1 MSDANENTTPA
12 WPAAKPTAEALVLG
26 QLTGEVR
33 VAPGVLSDRRHV
45 SQRRNVSIKSLFY
58 GGFRPRRREGRRN
71 DDHHVFLDWH
81 EPRVLY
87 LALGVVLM
95 NCADALFTLNI
106 LAAGGRELNGIMELA
121 ISGDTSRFL
130 MLKIGLTSM
139 SVVFLVMLANRRFMG
154 RFRVMRL
161 LQLFCAGYGVLMV
174 YELYLLDKIT
184 SFGLRE
190 SLDGLRG
197 LI

>member
-1 MSDANENTTPA
+1 MSDANENTTPV
-12 WPAAKPTAEALVLG
+12 WPAAKPTSETLVLG
-26 QLTGEVR
+26 QLTGAER
-33 VAPGVLSDRRHV
+33 VAPGVMTDRRQAF
-45 SQRRNVSIKSLFY
+45 QRRNVSIKSLFY

-106 LAAGGRELNGIMELA
+106 LAAGGRELNGIMSMA
-121 ISGDTSRFL
+121 ITVDTSHFL

-139 SVVFLVMLANRRFMG
+139 SVVFLVTLVNRRFMG
-154 RFRVMRL
+154 RFRVMRV

-184 SFGLRE
+184 SFGLVE
-190 SLDGLRG
+190 SLNGLQG